1 MRARSLLL
9 IPVLVAAT
17 AGFAQQPITIHL
29 YDSAGLLQQVRVEM
43 KTETSRIFKQAGI
56 PLEWVEC
63 EAAGQ
68 PVPSAD
74 CARPLGKSRLML
86 QVIPGKRMGSPS
98 ASGVA
103 VIQKG
108 NSVYAGLYPDR
119 VKELS
124 RDTNWKFADLLGHAA
139 AHEIG
144 HLLLESA
151 GHSPAGVMRARWE
164 TEDLRPLAHN
174 GLVFLPNQL
183 GALLASRQGG
193 H

>member
-1 MRARSLLL
+1 M
-9 IPVLVAAT
+9 LVAAP
-17 AGFAQQPITIHL
+17 ASFAQQTITIHL
-29 YDSAGLLQQVRVEM
+29 YDSAGLLPEVRMEM
-43 KTETSRIFKQAGI
+43 KAETSRIFKQAGI
-56 PLEWVEC
+56 LLEWVEC

-68 PVPSAD
+68 SVHDAE

-86 QVIPGKRMGSPS
+86 QMIPGKKMGSPS

-103 VIQKG
+103 IIQKG
-108 NSVYAGLYPDR
+108 HSVYAALYPGR

-124 RDTNWKFADLLGHAA
+124 RDTNWEFADLLGHAA

-164 TEDLRPLAHN
+164 TEDLRRLSHH
-174 GLVFLPNQL
+174 GLVFLPNQM
-183 GALLASRQGG
+183 GNALMAGRGDR
-193 H
+193 

>member
-9 IPVLVAAT
+9 IPVLVAAP

-29 YDSAGLLQQVRVEM
+29 YDSAGLHPEVRVEM
-43 KTETSRIFKQAGI
+43 KAETSRIFRQAGI
-56 PLEWVEC
+56 LLEWVEC

-68 PVPSAD
+68 PVHHAE
-74 CARPLGKSRLML
+74 CTRPLGKSRLML
-86 QVIPGKRMGSPS
+86 QMIPGRKAGSPS

-103 VIQKG
+103 VIEKG

-124 RDTNWKFADLLGHAA
+124 RDANWEFADLLGHAA

-164 TEDLRPLAHN
+164 TEDLRRLSHN

-183 GALLASRQGG
+183 GALLPSRQGG